1 MKKFITGVVVGA
13 IIASTLPA
21 YGAVTSMIGQ
31 EVDGQKEVKLN
42 GKTVGTA
49 IIVDNKSYLPVRDT
63 ANAFGATVAAS
74 KGAIDLSTLSKEDAQ
89 EFVRTELETLYSKK
103 SFLEK
108 QIEKSLS
115 TIKNL
120 EEVVIPKY
128 EQKVA
133 NPRNEIDKAD
143 SQRYLD
149 KYKQSLADEKQK
161 LADYQSQLD
170 AINARIAELEGN

>member
-1 MKKFITGVVVGA
+1 MKKFITGALFGGLIAMALPVSADVVSLVGEKVVGE
-13 IIASTLPA
+13 TT
-21 YGAVTSMIGQ
+21 VT
-31 EVDGQKEVKLN
+31 LN
-42 GKTVGTA
+42 GNSVGKA

-63 ANAFGATVAAS
+63 AKAFGAEVTPSSGEIKLTISDPDAS
-74 KGAIDLSTLSKEDAQ
+74 VES
-89 EFVRTELETLYSKK
+89 ELNSLRG
-103 SFLEK
+103 EK
-108 QIEKSLS
+108 TSIEIKIARSHS

-149 KYKQSLADEKQK
+149 KYKQNLADEKAK
-161 LADYQSQLD
+161 LADYQAKLD
-170 AINARIAELEGN
+170 EINARIAELEAQ